1 MVGSLLAS
9 SACCA
14 PPSPSPSPWNLSSLR
29 HALPSGSLR
38 LRSSSNSLPLASAR
52 LTLSSA
58 TITKPNTMCLCLCFA
73 TPFFGLQSHS
83 AFSSLPKE
91 CSTFGH
97 AVGRTIKGLKIYAM
111 RHGKRI
117 ARLNRPPDQR
127 KALIRSLTTELLRHG
142 RIKTTLTRAKAI
154 RRFAERM
161 ITLAKD
167 GSLHKR
173 RQALGFVYDK
183 MIVHAMFIEAPKR
196 YADRNGGYT
205 RVMRTFNR
213 RGDNAPM
220 AYIELV

>member
-1 MVGSLLAS
+1 MVPSLLAC
-9 SACCA
+9 SA
-14 PPSPSPSPWNLSSLR
+14 PPSPSPWNLSSLR
-29 HALPSGSLR
+29 HALPSRSNSLR
-38 LRSSSNSLPLASAR
+38 LRSSSTSAR
-52 LTLSSA
+52 LTLTSA
-58 TITKPNTMCLCLCFA
+58 PMCLCFA

-83 AFSSLPKE
+83 AFSSLSKE

>member
-1 MVGSLLAS
+1 MVASLLAS
-9 SACCA
+9 SA
-14 PPSPSPSPWNLSSLR
+14 PPSASLPSPWNLSSLR
-29 HALPSGSLR
+29 NALPSFPSLR
-38 LRSSSNSLPLASAR
+38 LRSNSLPPASAR
-52 LTLSSA
+52 LTLTLTSA
-58 TITKPNTMCLCLCFA
+58 SKPNPMCFA
-73 TPFFGLQSHS
+73 TPFFGLDSDILL
-83 AFSSLPKE
+83 SSLHKE
-91 CSTFGH
+91 CSSFGRT
-97 AVGRTIKGLKIYAM
+97 VGRTIKGLKIYAM

-142 RIKTTLTRAKAI
+142 RIKTTLPRAKAI

-173 RQALGFVYDK
+173 RQALAFVYDK

-205 RVMRTFNR
+205 RVMKTFNR